1 MRPRNSKSS
10 QDVPGREGFSLLEM
24 LAATAVFL
32 LLIGVVLKMT
42 QATADSW
49 SSSTGK
55 TEGFRDARAAFSTI
69 TKAVSQA
76 TLNPYFDYADAS
88 GAFRGPGT
96 TGSFI
101 PKQYLRRSDL
111 HFVSGKNLLSG
122 TVSDAVTHSIF
133 FQAPL
138 GFTRSASYVDMDGF
152 LNACGFYVFY
162 GVDPSIPANIKD
174 AVPSPHRFRLMQ
186 FLQPS
191 ERLAIYDSSV
201 TGGNPNWNT
210 ATWFSKPIGL
220 PDPPVSQLAENVVA
234 LLIVPKYSERDE
246 VANGA
251 QLTDDF
257 EYDSRD
263 SSSVG
268 TVNQLP
274 PAVEVVLVVIDETS
288 AARLADSAS
297 PPSLGLDSLFQ
308 ETSDLET
315 DLSILERNLGALPG
329 NAAGNAIPLRYQI
342 FRTEISLRGSKWSTQ
357 K

>member
-1 MRPRNSKSS
+1 
-10 QDVPGREGFSLLEM
+10 M

-76 TLNPYFDYADAS
+76 TLNPYFDYADDSGNFRAS
-88 GAFRGPGT
+88 GASGGFV
-96 TGSFI
+96 

-111 HFVSGKNLLSG
+111 HFVSGKSLLSA
-122 TVSDAVTHSIF
+122 TIPSATTHSVF

-138 GFTRSASYVDMDGF
+138 GYTRTGAYADMEGF

-162 GVDPSIPANIKD
+162 GKDPSLPEHLKD
-174 AVPSPHRFRLMQ
+174 AVPTPSRFRLMQ

-191 ERLAIYDSSV
+191 EGLAIYDSSI
-201 TGGNPNWNT
+201 TGGSPNWNT
-210 ATWFSKPIGL
+210 STWFTKPIGL

-234 LLIVPKYSERDE
+234 LVVVPKYSSRDE
-246 VANGA
+246 VANSA
-251 QLTDDF
+251 SLTDDF

-263 SSSVG
+263 AASVG
-268 TVNQLP
+268 THNQLP
-274 PAVEVVLVVIDETS
+274 PAVEVILVVIDEI
-288 AARLADSAS
+288 SAS
-297 PPSLGLDSLFQ
+297 RLGSSGVAPNLGINSLFQ
-308 ETSDLET
+308 NTSNLDA
-315 DLSILERNLGALPG
+315 DLSTLERNLGALPG
-329 NAAGNAIPLRYQI
+329 NAAGNSIPLRYQI
-342 FRTEISLRGSKWSTQ
+342 FRTEISLRSSKWSTQ

>member
-1 MRPRNSKSS
+1 
-10 QDVPGREGFSLLEM
+10 LLEM

-49 SSSTGK
+49 SNSTGK
-55 TEGFRDARAAFSTI
+55 TEGFRDARAAFSVI

-88 GAFRGPGT
+88 GAFRSSGT
-96 TGSFI
+96 VGTFV

-111 HFVSGKNLLSG
+111 HFVSGKSLLSG
-122 TVSDAVTHSIF
+122 TVSDPVTHSIF

-162 GVDPSIPANIKD
+162 GVDPSIPAHLKD
-174 AVPSPHRFRLMQ
+174 AVPTHHRFRLMQ

-191 ERLAIYDSSV
+191 ERLAIYDSSI

-210 ATWFSKPIGL
+210 AAWFTKPLGQ
-220 PDPPVSQLAENVVA
+220 PDPPASQLAENVVA
-234 LLIVPKYSERDE
+234 LLVVPKYSERDE
-246 VANGA
+246 VENTAP
-251 QLTDDF
+251 LTDDF
-257 EYDSRD
+257 EYDSRN
-263 SSSVG
+263 STAIG
-268 TVNQLP
+268 TLNQLP
-274 PAVEVVLVVIDETS
+274 PALEVILVVIDETS

-297 PPSLGLDSLFQ
+297 PPSLGLDVLFQ
-308 ETSDLET
+308 KTADLET
-315 DLSILERNLGALPG
+315 DLSTLEKNLGALPG
-329 NAAGNAIPLRYQI
+329 NPAGNAIPLRYQI
-342 FRTEISLRGSKWSTQ
+342 FRTEISLRSSKWSTQ